1 MFARWVRGD
10 GIWKPGAHC
19 HIVHTREW
27 LWICTSP
34 SIWPMSDIKDW
45 TTGDRNTL
53 GLPGAKQAGILWEPV
68 WWKLLQRPSWLF
80 CESRWGNCC
89 LRRGNLNH
97 LQKAHVWTYIGGSSA
112 YLEVSSSNGENGRQ
126 NLLQREEKLA
136 EAWVVLCCFLTY
148 KEQNNA
154 AVGKD
159 QSYLLGILSNL
170 PPQKNISMNSISWCC
185 QSCLESW
192 VSLVT
197 GGGFTRSAAQSLF
210 EIPYNFT
217 DQVHITSSHLI
228 VFKVF
233 RWEIS

>member
-34 SIWPMSDIKDW
+34 LHLANVWYKRLDEGRQEHARSARGEASRHFVGTSVVETAPE
-45 TTGDRNTL
+45 TL
-53 GLPGAKQAGILWEPV
+53 MVVLWKQG
-68 WWKLLQRPSWLF
+68 
-80 CESRWGNCC
+80 GNCC

-112 YLEVSSSNGENGRQ
+112 YFEVSSSNGENGRQ

-233 RWEIS
+233 RREIS